1 MTDSKLSPID
11 DLLAVEKPARYI
23 GGEIGSIR
31 KERVDCRFVLAFPDV
46 YEVGMSHL
54 GFQILYAILNAVPW
68 IGAERVYA
76 PWPDREAQLR
86 ERGIPLSTLESGTP
100 LRDADIVGFSLQYEL
115 SYTNILSM
123 LELSGIPYV
132 AAERDE
138 RYPLLLGG
146 GPCASNPEPL
156 ADFFDLFL
164 VGDGEE
170 AVVEIAE
177 TWREWKGGGGTKGDL
192 LRELSRIPG
201 VYVPSFF
208 RFDWNDDGTIRS
220 VTPLVE
226 GYTTVRRRILPD
238 LEGAPW
244 PASPIVP
251 FLRTVHDR
259 VSLEICRGCTRGCRF
274 CQAGYLYRPVRERS
288 IPRLR
293 ELASQALRNT
303 GADELSL
310 LSLSTGDYSGLV
322 PLLSAL
328 MADHQHDRVA
338 LSLPSVRVGTLTP
351 ELVEEIRRVRKTGFT
366 MAPEAGS
373 ERLRRVINKGIGE
386 EELMESARAAF
397 AAGWRSIKL
406 YFMIGLP
413 TETDDDVRA
422 IAELAG
428 RVKRL
433 TKELGVSAD
442 VTASVS
448 TFVPKPHTPFQ
459 WEEQISYEETLR
471 KQEMLRELLAR
482 RKVRFKWHDAPLSV
496 MEGVFARGDRRLS
509 RLLVAA
515 RRRGCSFDGWS
526 ERFSFSRWIAACEDA
541 GLDPRFYLRTR
552 STGEILPWE
561 PIDIGVST
569 PFLLRE
575 RRLAV
580 EGTATGDCRSG
591 PCTRCGV
598 CDFVTVSNRI
608 APPPP
613 EIVTHPAERGDR
625 ETRRRLRIRYA
636 RLGRMALLSHL
647 EMVTLFSRA
656 VSRAGIPIR
665 FSQGFHPHPRFS
677 FASPSPVGIESRAE
691 YLDMEIGGGM
701 TPDELFRRLDEALPE
716 GVEVLEVTELP
727 PGAPSIDASTRG
739 IVYRVDL
746 PDGVAPPTTDLIDR
760 YLTRESVICRRPD
773 GREIDLR
780 RELLSVSVEGGSITL
795 TVRRGKP
802 LEHVAAMTGS
812 PPERLRGSRVVKQK
826 LLFITHDEDGSHG
839 P

>member
-1 MTDSKLSPID
+1 MTDRTVPA

-31 KERVDCRFVLAFPDV
+31 KGRVDCRFVLAFPDV

-76 PWPDREAQLR
+76 PWPDREKQLR
-86 ERGIPLSTLESGTP
+86 ERGEPLSTLESGTP
-100 LRDADIVGFSLQYEL
+100 LRDADIVGFTLQYEL
-115 SYTNILSM
+115 SYTNLLAM
-123 LELSGIPYV
+123 LELSGIPLF
-132 AAERDE
+132 ASERDE
-138 RYPLLLGG
+138 RFPLLVGG

-156 ADFFDLFL
+156 ADFFDIFL

-177 TWREWKGGGGTKGDL
+177 RWREWKRGGGTKGDL
-192 LRELSRIPG
+192 LRELCRIPG

-208 RFDWNDDGTIRS
+208 RFDWNDDGTIGS
-220 VTPLVE
+220 ITPLVE
-226 GYTTVRRRILPD
+226 GYDRVRRRILPD
-238 LEGAPW
+238 LESAPW
-244 PASPIVP
+244 PVSPIVP

-293 ELASQALRNT
+293 ELAAQALRNT
-303 GADELSL
+303 GGDELSL

-322 PLLSAL
+322 PLLGAL

-373 ERLRRVINKGIGE
+373 ERLRRVINKEIGE

-397 AAGWRSIKL
+397 AAGWRSVKL

-413 TETDDDVRA
+413 TETDDDVAA
-422 IAELAG
+422 IADLAG

-433 TKELGVSAD
+433 TRELGVSAD

-459 WEEQISYEETLR
+459 WEGQISYEETLR
-471 KQEMLRELLAR
+471 KQEMLRELLAK

-509 RLLVAA
+509 RLLLAA

-526 ERFSFSRWIAACEDA
+526 ERFNFSRWLAACDDA
-541 GLDPRFYLRTR
+541 GLDPRFYLRPR

-575 RRLAV
+575 RKLAE
-580 EGTATGDCRSG
+580 EGVYTGDCRTG
-591 PCTRCGV
+591 RCTGCGV

-613 EIVTHPAERGDR
+613 ELVTPAAEGGDR
-625 ETRRRLRIRYA
+625 ETRRRLRVRYA

-647 EMVTLFSRA
+647 EVVNLFSRA
-656 VSRAGIPIR
+656 VARAGIPIR

-691 YLDMEIGGGM
+691 YLDMEIGGAM
-701 TPDELFRRLDEALPE
+701 AADEVFRRLEGALPGE
-716 GVEVLEVTELP
+716 VEVLEVTELP

-739 IVYRVDL
+739 VVYRIDL
-746 PDGVAPPTTDLIDR
+746 PDGTPLPTPEEISRFLARD
-760 YLTRESVICRRPD
+760 SVPHRRGN

-780 RELLSVSVEGGSITL
+780 REFISVSLEGNSVTL
-795 TVRRGKP
+795 AVRRGKP
-802 LEHVAAMTGS
+802 LEYLAALTGK
-812 PPERLRGSRVVKQK
+812 PPERFSGARVVKLE
-826 LLFITHDEDGSHG
+826 LLFTPPSEDHSHG